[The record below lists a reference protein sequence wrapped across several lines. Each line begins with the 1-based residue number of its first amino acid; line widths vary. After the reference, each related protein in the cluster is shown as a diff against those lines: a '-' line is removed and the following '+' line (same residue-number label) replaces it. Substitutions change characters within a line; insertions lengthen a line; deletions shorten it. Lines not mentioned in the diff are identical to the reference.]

1 MKKSEDNCNKMNAK
15 LLLKDILNSL
25 QELDRQKQ
33 FRIAD
38 KIFNNLRIAE
48 KVVPKTFFDFLD
60 ELDDYSESSDTLKAA
75 YHSLVLKYH
84 PDANYNDPIATE
96 NMKELTKAYNRLL
109 SETNKKRSKNAWELS
124 LLAKPI
130 TPDKAEIK
138 WSGRASYED
147 DKMYLSPEQ
156 VSQIFVDDYKISMRR
171 KLKNNNPE
179 TQEEI
184 NNTPPIKTPSSEY
197 DIDTILD
204 SVMDFAENL
213 LSYGYDMKI
222 PNREGATEK
231 TPHVMNVE
239 LSEEQAKPLIIIPK
253 IKWLTVTL
261 WYYDE
266 KGNYKGLAST
276 RFEPEPKQISN
287 RKEKLLK

>member
-15 LLLKDILNSL
+15 LILKDILNSL

-38 KIFNNLRIAE
+38 KIFNNLRLAE
-48 KVVPKTFFDFLD
+48 NVEPKTFFDFLD

-138 WSGRASYED
+138 WEGRASYEK

-184 NNTPPIKTPSSEY
+184 NNTPPIKAPSSEY
-197 DIDTILD
+197 DIDDILD

-213 LSYGYDMKI
+213 LSYGYDMKK

-276 RFEPEPKQISN
+276 RFEPEPNQISS
-287 RKEKLLK
+287 REQKLLK